1 MDICMTVKKFLEVG
15 RIPYRKEANETRRP
29 YVIKAIFRSPD
40 GRNYVHISLKRE
52 EDYERLVK
60 YSNP

>member
-15 RIPYRKEANETRRP
+15 RIPYRREVERP
-29 YVIKAIFRSPD
+29 YVIKGFFRSPD

-52 EDYERLVK
+52 EDYERIVK
-60 YSNP
+60 YLNL